1 MDKANVPI
9 IQSSEFGGLFY
20 FCRMI
25 YKTTGLLIAI
35 IFVSCGSGGYTKA
48 TDAQDAGRE
57 FIRASLDG
65 DYRKAEF
72 YLLKDDDNQRLF
84 EKNRSDYQHLSA
96 DAKRSYREANIRP
109 VTITPV
115 NDSLTTYT
123 YWHTSNT
130 KDTFTL
136 SIVRIKDEWL
146 VDLKSIIER
155 R

>member
-1 MDKANVPI
+1 
-9 IQSSEFGGLFY
+9 
-20 FCRMI
+20 MI
-25 YKTTGLLIAI
+25 KITTGLLIVFMTI
-35 IFVSCGSGGYTKA
+35 GCGSGDYVKA

-65 DYRKAEF
+65 DYKKAEF
-72 YLLKDDDNQRLF
+72 YLLKDDDNMRLF

-109 VTITPV
+109 VSITPV
-115 NDSLTTYT
+115 NDSLTKYT
-123 YWHTSNT
+123 YWHTSNS
-130 KDTFTL
+130 KDTFSL
-136 SIVRIKDEWL
+136 SIVKVKNEWL